1 MNNEAGKRIM
11 ANKEQFI
18 EMWNADVSSSEM
30 GYTFG
35 CNSSTINIY
44 AKNLGLHRRYLIAN
58 TQNTFEEITQEELE
72 RRCEEVQRTW
82 DDKTEWS
89 RRVQKPV
96 GALFANIAF
105 RKGDCYELPP
115 PPLNPSF
122 DARKMNL
129 LMSEQGNSREPCS
142 PFMAGLEKRVDHE

>member
-11 ANKEQFI
+11 ADTEKFKQ
-18 EMWNADVSSSEM
+18 MWEDEVSSSEM
-30 GYTFG
+30 GYQFG

-44 AKNLGLHRRYLIAN
+44 AGKLGLAMRHIIAN
-58 TQNTFEEITQEELE
+58 NRHTFEEITQEELE

-82 DDKTEWS
+82 DEKTEWS

-96 GALFANIAF
+96 GDLLENIAF
-105 RKGDCYELPP
+105 QKGNCYALPAP
-115 PPLNPSF
+115 PANPMF

-129 LMSEQGNSREPCS
+129 LMSEQGNTREPCS
-142 PFMAGLEKRVDHE
+142 PFMAGLEKRVEHE